1 LASGTDLKQLV
12 VFKLGPEE
20 FGFDISKVREIHAIE
35 DIAKVHGSAGYI
47 EGVVN
52 LRGRLLTVISLR
64 RRFGMEEKTP
74 EGGATKIIVI
84 DTPDAPVGFIVDEVL
99 EVARIG
105 KENIEEA
112 PHYVKKNIE
121 ADYILGIAKVET
133 RLITIIDP
141 VKVLD
146 LSGETEKSSRGVG
159 SG

>member
-1 LASGTDLKQLV
+1 MGSTLTQLV
-12 VFKLGPEE
+12 VFKLGNEE
-20 FGFDISKVREIHAIE
+20 YGFDISKVREIHAME

-64 RRFGMEEKTP
+64 RRFGMEDKSAQQ
-74 EGGATKIIVI
+74 EGVSKIVVI
-84 DTPDAPVGFIVDEVL
+84 DAPDAPVGFVVDEVL

-105 KENIEEA
+105 GDDVEEA

-121 ADYILGIAKVET
+121 SDYIVGIAKVEG

-141 VKVLD
+141 VKVLE
-146 LSGETEKSSRGVG
+146 LTGEAEASGGGGKHG
-159 SG
+159 